1 MGIRGLFQ
9 RIGNTFVGGI
19 LRSPFHG
26 LLSKNVM
33 LITFTGRVSGKRYTT
48 PVNYL
53 LIGDVLYVVSTR
65 DCTWWRNLRGGSPV
79 TLRLN
84 GEKVHGWGDV
94 VEDDERIHQHLLTYI
109 QEAPILARYFGV
121 GLDVDGRPDDED
133 VTRASRSRVMVI
145 IRLDQ

>member
-1 MGIRGLFQ
+1 MGIRELFR
-9 RIGNTFVGGI
+9 RIGNIFVGGI

-26 LLSKNVM
+26 LLSKNTM

-53 LIGDVLYVVSTR
+53 LIGDVLYVVSMR
-65 DCTWWRNLRGGSPV
+65 GRTWWRNLRGGGPV

-94 VEDDERIHQHLLTYI
+94 VEDDEGINQHLLTYL
-109 QEAPILARYFGV
+109 QEVPSFARYFGV
-121 GLDVDGRPDDED
+121 GLDVDGQPNGED
-133 VTRASRSRVMVI
+133 VARASRSRVMVM
-145 IRLDQ
+145 IRLDE